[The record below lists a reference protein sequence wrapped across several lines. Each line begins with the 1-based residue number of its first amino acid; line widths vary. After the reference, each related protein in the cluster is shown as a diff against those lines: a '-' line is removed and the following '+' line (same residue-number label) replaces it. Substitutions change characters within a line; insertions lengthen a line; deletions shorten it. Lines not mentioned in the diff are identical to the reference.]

1 MESLLA
7 QTAIMNRL
15 FQATAM
21 SRRLAF
27 IGRLRGASAASI
39 CALLLGSL
47 AVTTATAGSH
57 SGDSKQWT
65 KEFLE
70 SPCVWS
76 SNGTSA
82 YFVLQPGYRQVLE
95 GRDGKDRVHLEITVL
110 DETRTVNGVETRVIE
125 ERESANGELVEVSRN
140 FFALC
145 GPTNDVFY
153 FGEEVDIY
161 RAGKVVKHEGAWT
174 AGIAGA
180 REGLFIPG
188 RPLVGAR
195 FYQEIAP
202 GVAMDRVEI
211 VSDNETLKTADGE
224 FSHCIKL
231 EETSPLEPFA
241 RGYKLFAPGVGI
253 VVDDKL
259 VLTKHG
265 FSNREKP

>member
-1 MESLLA
+1 MRGLHRPSSV
-7 QTAIMNRL
+7 
-15 FQATAM
+15 FQAPVTP
-21 SRRLAF
+21 RWRTV
-27 IGRLRGASAASI
+27 IGMIRDTSSASI
-39 CALLLGSL
+39 PALLLGVL
-47 AVTTATAGSH
+47 AVTTAAAGSH
-57 SGDSKQWT
+57 SGGSKQWT
-65 KEFLE
+65 EEFLE

-76 SNGTSA
+76 SNGASA

-95 GRDGKDRVHLEITVL
+95 GREGKDNVHLEITVL

-125 ERESANGELVEVSRN
+125 ERESANGELVEISRN

-145 GPTNDVFY
+145 GPANDVFY

-174 AGIAGA
+174 AGVAGA
-180 REGLFIPG
+180 REGLFIPA

-224 FSHCIKL
+224 FSHCVKL
-231 EETSPLEPFA
+231 EETAPLEPLA

-253 VVDDKL
+253 VMDDKL

-265 FSNREKP
+265 FLNRDKP

>member
-1 MESLLA
+1 MR
-7 QTAIMNRL
+7 RL
-15 FQATAM
+15 QPLYWVFQATAS
-21 SRRLAF
+21 SRWRTLLGM
-27 IGRLRGASAASI
+27 IRDTSSASI
-39 CALLLGSL
+39 PALLLGVL
-47 AVTTATAGSH
+47 AITTAAAGSH
-57 SGDSKQWT
+57 SGGSKQWT

-70 SPCVWS
+70 APCVWS
-76 SNGTSA
+76 SNGISA

-95 GRDGKDRVHLEITVL
+95 GREGRDSIHLEITVL
-110 DETRTVNGVETRVIE
+110 DETRTVKGVETRVIE
-125 ERESANGELVEVSRN
+125 ERESANGELVEISRN

-145 GPTNDVFY
+145 GPANDVFY

-161 RAGKVVKHEGAWT
+161 KAGKVVKHEGAWT
-174 AGIAGA
+174 AGVAGA
-180 REGLFIPG
+180 REGLFIPA

-211 VSDNETLKTADGE
+211 VSDNETLETASGE

-231 EETSPLEPFA
+231 EETSPLEPLA

-265 FSNREKP
+265 FSNRDKP